1 MLTILGKLSGAAMEA
16 GDLLEA
22 FLESGYGASQS
33 TMARE
38 LRAVKRRREKGAEE
52 WARYTRLQRRYYNA
66 IAWLKQDGLITDQKS
81 DQGRILQLT
90 RKGMQKF
97 IALKDRQKNALPE
110 HSYRAT
116 ASNSFVIVAFD
127 VPEKERRKR
136 DWLRDTLR
144 YMGLHMLQES
154 VWIGKVVMPKDFID
168 DLRTLRLLEYVE
180 IFEITRAGSLRHV
193 V

>member
-97 IALKDRQKNALPE
+97 IALKDRQ
-110 HSYRAT
+110 
-116 ASNSFVIVAFD
+116 
-127 VPEKERRKR
+127 
-136 DWLRDTLR
+136 
-144 YMGLHMLQES
+144 
-154 VWIGKVVMPKDFID
+154 
-168 DLRTLRLLEYVE
+168 
-180 IFEITRAGSLRHV
+180 
-193 V
+193 